1 MAGVLNASPG
11 ESFWQTYKVPILLGS
26 SSLLLIVLSIYLL
39 IKTYQAPEP
48 IQFTTAGDKQA
59 TISGGMRE
67 ELLIDVSGAVKNPG
81 VYRFA
86 FGSRVDDAIE
96 AAGGMTKDA
105 DLEKIATTIN
115 RAARLSD
122 GSKVFIP
129 KKKDET
135 SVQGVSTS
143 QSGSDQSSN
152 IVITMSINSASSAD
166 LERLNG
172 IGPATAK
179 KIIAGRPYAR
189 IEELVEKKAIS
200 QSLFEKLKI
209 QLTL

>member
-1 MAGVLNASPG
+1 MAGVLGASPS

-59 TISGGMRE
+59 TGSAIQK
-67 ELLIDVSGAVKNPG
+67 ELLIDVSGAVKNSG
-81 VYRFA
+81 VYRLA

-135 SVQGVSTS
+135 SIQTVSTN
-143 QSGSDQSSN
+143 QSGSNQNAGDFTET
-152 IVITMSINSASSAD
+152 VSINSASATD

>member
-1 MAGVLNASPG
+1 MAGVGEDPLH

-26 SSLLLIVLSIYLL
+26 SSILLIVFSLYLL
-39 IKTYQAPEP
+39 IKTYQVTDP
-48 IQFTTAGDKQA
+48 IQFTTAGDNQA
-59 TISGGMRE
+59 TLSAAQL
-67 ELLIDVSGAVKNPG
+67 ELIIDVSGAVKNPG
-81 VYRFA
+81 VYRLA

-105 DLEKIATTIN
+105 DLEKIAATIN
-115 RAARLSD
+115 RAARVSD

-129 KKKDET
+129 GKKNEPST
-135 SVQGVSTS
+135 SGVSAN
-143 QSGSDQSSN
+143 QSGSDPSSTT
-152 IVITMSINSASSAD
+152 VVTVSINSASLVD

-200 QSLFEKLKI
+200 QNLFEKLKI

>member
-1 MAGVLNASPG
+1 MAGVLNASPS

-39 IKTYQAPEP
+39 IKTYQVTDP
-48 IQFTTAGDKQA
+48 IQFTTAGDTQA
-59 TISGGMRE
+59 TLSATQP
-67 ELLIDVSGAVKNPG
+67 ELIIDVSGAVKNPG
-81 VYRFA
+81 VYRLA

-129 KKKDET
+129 RKKDET
-135 SVQGVSTS
+135 SVSGVSTS
-143 QSGSDQSSN
+143 QLGSDQSSTT
-152 IVITMSINSASSAD
+152 VVTVSINSASSSD

-200 QSLFEKLKI
+200 QNLFEKLKT